1 MRLKIFVL
9 MFFQCFILINEI
21 NSQLYLGA
29 GFGIDNS
36 NIVQST
42 NSNYFLINYPKSNY
56 SKLSPAAE
64 IKIRY
69 LFISKLFIEL
79 NPGYTFKKIPLSS
92 TTILG
97 IPEEEPKLDFKFNY
111 FQNSLQAGYSIKKFE
126 FSIGLNVN
134 IINNVNVHYL
144 YSPFYEIVLNDIIEL
159 GPTCR
164 FGYKLNGLNFY
175 IYYNRGVYFSDK
187 SVKEK
192 YFEPINS
199 FGAKLYYIFK
209 IYPIKQK
216 SKVDCPSFKA

>member
-1 MRLKIFVL
+1 MRLKIFAFML
-9 MFFQCFILINEI
+9 FQCFILINEI
-21 NSQLYLGA
+21 NGQLYLGF

-36 NIVQST
+36 NIVQSK

-56 SKLSPAAE
+56 NKLSLAAE

-69 LFISKLFIEL
+69 LFKSKMFIEL

-97 IPEEEPKLDFKFNY
+97 IPEEEPKLDFNFNY

-134 IINNVNVHYL
+134 IINNVKVHYL

-164 FGYKLNGLNFY
+164 FGYKLYGLNFY

-199 FGAKLYYIFK
+199 FCLKLYYL
-209 IYPIKQK
+209 IKVFSIK
-216 SKVDCPSFKA
+216 HNTRVGCPSF

>member
-1 MRLKIFVL
+1 MRLKIFAL
-9 MFFQCFILINEI
+9 MLFQCLILINEI

-36 NIVQST
+36 NIVQSN

-56 SKLSPAAE
+56 NKLSLAAE

-69 LFISKLFIEL
+69 LFKSKMFIEL

-97 IPEEEPKLDFKFNY
+97 FPEEEPKLDFKFNY
-111 FQNSLQAGYSIKKFE
+111 FQNSAHFGYAINSIK
-126 FSIGLNVN
+126 
-134 IINNVNVHYL
+134 VHYL
-144 YSPFYEIVLNDIIEL
+144 YSPFYEIVLKDNIEL

-164 FGYKLNGLNFY
+164 FGYKLNRLNFY

-187 SVKEK
+187 LVKEK

-199 FGAKLYYIFK
+199 FGLKLNYL
-209 IYPIKQK
+209 IKVFSIK
-216 SKVDCPSFKA
+216 HNTRVGCPSS

>member
-1 MRLKIFVL
+1 MRFIYIAL
-9 MFFQCFILINEI
+9 FILFSLINFCKI
-21 NSQLYLGA
+21 HAQLYSGISI
-29 GFGIDNS
+29 GIDNS
-36 NIVQST
+36 NIVQSK
-42 NSNYFLINYPKSNY
+42 NSNYFLINYPKSNFNKI
-56 SKLSPAAE
+56 SLVTE

-69 LFISKLFIEL
+69 LFKSKIFIEL

-92 TTILG
+92 TIILG

-111 FQNSLQAGYSIKKFE
+111 FQNSIQAGYSSKKLE

-134 IINNVNVHYL
+134 IINSVKVHYL

-164 FGYKLNGLNFY
+164 FGYKLNKLHLY
-175 IYYNRGVYFSDK
+175 IYYNRGFNFSNEI
-187 SVKEK
+187 VQEN

-209 IYPIKQK
+209 IYSIKQK
-216 SKVDCPSFKA
+216 NKVDCPSFKI

>member
-1 MRLKIFVL
+1 MRLKIFAL
-9 MFFQCFILINEI
+9 MLFQCFILINEI

-36 NIVQST
+36 NIVQS
-42 NSNYFLINYPKSNY
+42 NSSNYFLINYPKSNFN
-56 SKLSPAAE
+56 KLSFATE

-69 LFISKLFIEL
+69 LFKSKLFIEL

-111 FQNSLQAGYSIKKFE
+111 FQNSLQTGFSIKKFE

-134 IINNVNVHYL
+134 IINNVKVHYL

-164 FGYKLNGLNFY
+164 FGYKLNRLNFY

-187 SVKEK
+187 LVKEN

-199 FGAKLYYIFK
+199 FGSKLYYIFK
-209 IYPIKQK
+209 ICSIKHNA
-216 SKVDCPSFKA
+216 KVGCPSFKA

>member
-134 IINNVNVHYL
+134 IINNVKVHYL

-175 IYYNRGVYFSDK
+175 IYYNRGVYFSDEL
-187 SVKEK
+187 VKEK

-199 FGAKLYYIFK
+199 LGLKLNYL
-209 IYPIKQK
+209 IKVFSIK
-216 SKVDCPSFKA
+216 HNTRVGCPSF